1 MKLMR
6 WAKNIFKK
14 RVPIINLKNIRTG
27 EATITTYFMCGS
39 ERYIEKFP
47 AAITLAGDAI
57 RLTQMQV
64 DYIKYNNID
73 SIDIQGKYELISGTR
88 YYLEPRLINVYSGD
102 KKYEISNP
110 D

>member
-1 MKLMR
+1 MQ
-6 WAKNIFKK
+6 WVKNIFKK
-14 RVPIINLKNIRTG
+14 KIPIINFKNIRIG
-27 EATITTYFMCGS
+27 EATITTYFIS
-39 ERYIEKFP
+39 KTYEHVTKFP
-47 AAITLAGDAI
+47 VAITLAGDAA

-64 DYIKYNNID
+64 DYIKYNEID